1 MTTDDLTTG
10 SIIIYPYLWNR
21 EQQQGELEG
30 RKPRETVVVSR
41 FQFKNADY
49 LALLAITSKPPLDGI
64 LSYELP
70 PMEVRRIG
78 RQDQE
83 RLWVVLS
90 EWNIDHANGSFYLE
104 PDCKVGELSK
114 AVYKELHNHFVTGF
128 QTARKIQRF
137 D

>member
-10 SIIIYPYLWNR
+10 SIIKYPYLWHR
-21 EQQQGELEG
+21 EHQSGELEG
-30 RKPRETVVVSR
+30 RKPRETVLVSR
-41 FQFKNADY
+41 FHFKDTDY
-49 LALLAITSKPPLDGI
+49 IALLAITSKQPADDVLA
-64 LSYELP
+64 YELS

-90 EWNIDHANGSFYLE
+90 EWNIDHAQGSFYIE
-104 PDCKVGELSK
+104 PDCKVGDLSK
-114 AVYKELHNHFVTGF
+114 AVYKELYSHFVTGF
-128 QTARKIQRF
+128 QTARKVQRF